1 MLKIFR
7 LKPFPTKLVATIAI
21 SALSLLAS
29 RPALA
34 CPFCTAVSQTLTEQ
48 FDSVDAAVIVRLEKL
63 PDPALAQDPAGDLPL
78 ATFSLV
84 TPLTGKEYFEG
95 EAAKQP
101 IEAIFFGD
109 GKVGD
114 KYLLTGVEPIRW
126 NWSSPVKITEV
137 GEGYLKHLG
146 DAAEKGPERLAFFL
160 PYLNHADALLAQ
172 DAYEEFARAP
182 YEDVVGI
189 KDKLEPEKL
198 VGWIESPEVSSS
210 GRRLYLTMLGVCGGE
225 GQYELLQRLMTT
237 EDRKLR
243 AALDA
248 TIACWLTLRGPEGC
262 DLIDQLFIE
271 NQKSE
276 YADTYAAIMA
286 LRFHGTESD
295 VVPRERILVSFRKML
310 DRPPLAD
317 LVIPDLARWKDWSVK
332 EKLVDVYRKADK
344 ESKNVWVRMPIV
356 AYFRACPD
364 EDAKEVL
371 KELEK
376 IDPDAIRR
384 ANATYFVPEPA
395 EESPAA
401 TDAAPESDAA
411 PDDVRYL
418 PTPSSGIGAE
428 VLLAKAPAEFVSTVA
443 QASATEPV
451 PAAASPASDRSSAK
465 VAAASRP
472 DMAFNAAD
480 LASSEGPA
488 SAAPAWWMALGVF
501 ALAMSVCGA
510 VQWSLLRG

>member
-1 MLKIFR
+1 M
-7 LKPFPTKLVATIAI
+7 VA
-21 SALSLLAS
+21 ALSLSAS
-29 RPALA
+29 RPALG

-63 PDPALAQDPAGDLPL
+63 PDPAFVQDPAGDLPL

-84 TPLTGKEYFEG
+84 TPLTGKEYFQG

-109 GKVGD
+109 GKIGD

-137 GEGYLKHLG
+137 AEGYLKHLG

-160 PYLNHADALLAQ
+160 PYLNHADPLLAQ

-189 KDKLEPEKL
+189 KNELEPEKL

-210 GRRLYLTMLGVCGGE
+210 SRRLYLTLLGVCGGE
-225 GQYELLQRLMTT
+225 KQYDLLQRLMTT

-248 TIACWLTLRGPEGC
+248 AIACWLTLRGAEGC
-262 DLIDQLFIE
+262 DLIDELFIE

-295 VVPRERILVSFRKML
+295 IVPRERILVSFRKML

-364 EDAKEVL
+364 ADAKEVL

-395 EESPAA
+395 QESPAA
-401 TDAAPESDAA
+401 TDAAPAADPKPNDASF
-411 PDDVRYL
+411 L
-418 PTPSSGIGAE
+418 PIPADGIGGE
-428 VLLAKAPAEFVSTVA
+428 ILLAKAPAEFVSTVA

-451 PAAASPASDRSSAK
+451 ATATTPASEGSSAN
-465 VAAASRP
+465 VAAAPRP
-472 DMAFNAAD
+472 VMAFNAAD
-480 LASSEGPA
+480 LTGAEGPVP
-488 SAAPAWWMALGVF
+488 AAPAWWAALGVF
-501 ALAMSVCGA
+501 ALAMTVCGA

>member
-1 MLKIFR
+1 MFKL
-7 LKPFPTKLVATIAI
+7 LPTKLFLATL
-21 SALSLLAS
+21 ALAALGLSAS
-29 RPALA
+29 RPVFA

-63 PDPALAQDPAGDLPL
+63 PDPELAQDPAGDLPL

-84 TPLTGKEYFEG
+84 TALTGKEYFQG

-126 NWSSPVKITEV
+126 NWSSPVKISDV
-137 GEGYLKHLG
+137 GETYLKRLG

-160 PYLNHADALLAQ
+160 PYLNHADPLLAQ

-182 YEDVVGI
+182 YDEVVGI

-210 GRRLYLTMLGVCGGE
+210 SRRLYLTLLGVCGGE
-225 GQYELLQRLMTT
+225 KQYDLLQRLMTT

-248 TIACWLTLRGPEGC
+248 AIACWLTLRGAEGC
-262 DLIDQLFIE
+262 DLIDRLFIE

-332 EKLVDVYRKADK
+332 QKLVDVYRKADK

-364 EDAKEVL
+364 EDAKTIL

-395 EESPAA
+395 TESPAA
-401 TDAAPESDAA
+401 TDAAPAAEPQPNDAS
-411 PDDVRYL
+411 YL
-418 PTPSSGIGAE
+418 PLPADGIGGE
-428 VLLAKAPAEFVSTVA
+428 ILLAKAPAEFVSTVA
-443 QASATEPV
+443 QVSATEAI
-451 PAAASPASDRSSAK
+451 PAAEALASDGSSAK
-465 VAAASRP
+465 VAATLPSE
-472 DMAFNAAD
+472 MAFNAAD
-480 LASSEGPA
+480 LAGADGPA
-488 SAAPAWWMALGVF
+488 ASAPTWWMALGVF